1 VPIRPAELAS
11 ELKTLRK
18 GRGLQ
23 APRLAEQVGPMLR
36 QLCGIGENESA
47 ASIREK
53 LTKHLRI
60 LANGLPEDLRLV
72 VTTALAL
79 QVDVQ
84 HQFLRERVQSL
95 AEHQRRDVRT
105 IRRRMDEGF
114 DLLAE
119 IAARPPADQPRG
131 KMLGWYTERFEA
143 ILRLDKDS
151 PEVFERR
158 LIVAEQDDLESL
170 QQSTTLPRNGPTT
183 PNHDLYCEPLF
194 GTTLVGR
201 HRKAGNRFAFDLALP
216 KALGIGQKHEYGL
229 IWRIPDSQEMRAHYV
244 VFPERRCDEFELRI
258 RFGVDRTPEALWR
271 VDEVFHRE
279 IDEPEP
285 EPEPEALL
293 AIDRVGEVHVS
304 FRNLLPGHGYGIQW
318 RNTPE

>member
-1 VPIRPAELAS
+1 MPIRPAELAS

-36 QLCGIGENESA
+36 ELCGIGENESA

-53 LTKHLRI
+53 LTKCLHI

-79 QVDVQ
+79 QADTQ

-114 DLLAE
+114 ELLAE

-131 KMLGWYTERFEA
+131 TVLGWYTERLEA

-151 PEVFERR
+151 PECFERR
-158 LIVAEQDDLESL
+158 LIVAEHDGLEIVQPSI
-170 QQSTTLPRNGPTT
+170 TIPRNSSAADD
-183 PNHDLYCEPLF
+183 HDLYCEPMF
-194 GTTLVGR
+194 GTTMVDR
-201 HRKAGNRFAFDLALP
+201 HRKPGNRFVYDLALP
-216 KALGIGQKHEYGL
+216 VPLGIGQKHEYGL
-229 IWRIPDSQEMRAHYV
+229 IWRIPDSQEMRSHYV
-244 VFPERRCDEFELRI
+244 VFPDRRCDEFELRI
-258 RFGVDRTPEALWR
+258 RFGADRTPELLWR
-271 VDEVFHRE
+271 AEEVFHRE
-279 IDEPEP
+279 IDDPQPEP
-285 EPEPEALL
+285 QTPL
-293 AIDRVGEVHVS
+293 AVDRVGEVHVS
-304 FRNLLPGHGYGIQW
+304 FRNLLPGHGYGVQW
-318 RNTPE
+318 RNAPE

>member
-1 VPIRPAELAS
+1 MPIRPAELAS

-36 QLCGIGENESA
+36 VLCGIGENESA

-53 LTKHLRI
+53 LTKRLRI

-72 VTTALAL
+72 VTTTLAL
-79 QVDVQ
+79 QADSQ

-114 DLLAE
+114 ELLAE

-131 KMLGWYTERFEA
+131 TMLGWYTERLEA

-151 PEVFERR
+151 PECFERR
-158 LIVAEQDDLESL
+158 RIIAEQDGLETV
-170 QQSTTLPRNGPTT
+170 QQSITIPRNGSDTDD
-183 PNHDLYCEPLF
+183 HDLYCEPLF
-194 GTTLVGR
+194 GTTVIDR
-201 HRKAGNRFAFDLALP
+201 HRKPGNRFAYDLGLP
-216 KALGIGQKHEYGL
+216 AQLQIGQKHEYGL
-229 IWRIPDSQEMRAHYV
+229 IWRIPDSQEMRTHYV
-244 VFPERRCDEFELRI
+244 FFPDRRCDEFELRI
-258 RFGVDRTPEALWR
+258 RFDVDRTPEMLWR
-271 VDEVFHRE
+271 ADEVFHRE
-279 IDEPEP
+279 IDDPQP
-285 EPEPEALL
+285 QTQL

-318 RNTPE
+318 RNAPE